1 MADEA
6 FVRAIEEFKA
16 ANISSAAVG
25 NDVCSVYKKV
35 KPILTGI
42 LPLLKLIPVF
52 GQTISEAVTA
62 LMAVLDNIC
71 SASPA
76 VSSARG

>member
-6 FVRAIEEFKA
+6 FVRAIEEFKS
-16 ANISSAAVG
+16 ANVGSAGVG

-42 LPLLKLIPVF
+42 LP
-52 GQTISEAVTA
+52 
-62 LMAVLDNIC
+62 
-71 SASPA
+71 
-76 VSSARG
+76 